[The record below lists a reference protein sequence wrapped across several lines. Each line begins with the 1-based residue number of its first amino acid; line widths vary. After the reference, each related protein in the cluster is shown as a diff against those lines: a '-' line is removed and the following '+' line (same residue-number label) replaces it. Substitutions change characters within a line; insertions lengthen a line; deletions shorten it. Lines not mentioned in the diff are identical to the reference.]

1 MSPPDVEQ
9 SSSVMASAPQ
19 RISDRRRRQTY
30 TFLGLFGIV
39 VLIGLVALGNWLQW
53 WTLGGEAQA
62 VSVSCPVQVV
72 SDPSLTRVNVYN
84 GTGRS
89 GLATSVARELQKRK
103 FHVLVI
109 GTERPAKPLN
119 TIAQIR
125 YGDPG
130 TQAAHT
136 IALEFPGKVLLVN
149 DARDTKTVDLVLG
162 ERYKGMQTRAKAV
175 KAIKPKSEPDGCVM
189 PATTTASSATTAAS

>member
-9 SSSVMASAPQ
+9 SSSVMTSAPH
-19 RISDRRRRQTY
+19 RGSDRRRRQTY
-30 TFLGLFGIV
+30 TFLGLFGFV

-62 VSVSCPVQVV
+62 VSVSCPIQVV
-72 SDPSLTRVNVYN
+72 SEPALTRVNVYN
-84 GTGRS
+84 GTNRS

-103 FHVLVI
+103 FHVLAN
-109 GTERPAKPLN
+109 GSARPAKPLN
-119 TIAQIR
+119 SIAEIR

-130 TQAAHT
+130 AQAAHT
-136 IALEFPGKVLLVN
+136 IALEFPGKVSLVK

-175 KAIKPKSEPDGCVM
+175 KAIKPKTEPDGCVI
-189 PATTTASSATTAAS
+189 PATTTASSATTPDS